1 MGCFWIINLEEYG
14 RMQDE
19 LYLKYKPSIYL
30 GGLMSTF
37 ETSIKL
43 AGLYVKTHT
52 QDITNI
58 KQEFSSLNF
67 NI

>member
-1 MGCFWIINLEEYG
+1 
-14 RMQDE
+14 MQDE